1 MINNATNINKAS
13 NHLSPEN
20 NWTHKVH
27 DIWHRHQGP
36 GFGQA
41 QKYRRVKPVDR
52 ISALPPPE
60 KTSDLP
66 QVTDKLYHIALLWEG
81 FQLTTLVVIGTD
93 YTFSCKS
100 NHHTIATMMAPR
112 KRQALYINH
121 RTCGRSEV
129 FSGSSCFLHR

>member
-52 ISALPPPE
+52 ISALPPLDNWISKGRIDISTQR
-60 KTSDLP
+60 KTFTDLLHLKK
-66 QVTDKLYHIALLWEG
+66 TTFYHKNE
-81 FQLTTLVVIGTD
+81 
-93 YTFSCKS
+93 
-100 NHHTIATMMAPR
+100 
-112 KRQALYINH
+112 
-121 RTCGRSEV
+121 
-129 FSGSSCFLHR
+129 

>member
-1 MINNATNINKAS
+1 MDEYQREKWVRAMVLNAIFNNMSVIS
-13 NHLSPEN
+13 GDQL
-20 NWTHKVH
+20 
-27 DIWHRHQGP
+27 
-36 GFGQA
+36 
-41 QKYRRVKPVDR
+41 YRWRKQEY
-52 ISALPPPE
+52 PE

-93 YTFSCKS
+93 CTFSCKS

-121 RTCGRSEV
+121 S
-129 FSGSSCFLHR
+129 F

>member
-1 MINNATNINKAS
+1 MLMVFILFQIKPLLENHFRLCLASYYKEMDEYQREKWVRAMVLNARFNNMSVIS
-13 NHLSPEN
+13 GDQL
-20 NWTHKVH
+20 
-27 DIWHRHQGP
+27 
-36 GFGQA
+36 
-41 QKYRRVKPVDR
+41 YRWRKQED
-52 ISALPPPE
+52 PE

-121 RTCGRSEV
+121 S
-129 FSGSSCFLHR
+129 F